1 MQHRLIRSF
10 ATAAALTLTAP
21 VALHA
26 QYAAPLSQ
34 YPPQTDYAPAPDQ
47 PDSQQPSAAIYDQAQ
62 LDQLLAPV
70 ALYPDQ
76 LLGQILMA
84 STYPLEVVEASR
96 WLQDP
101 NHAALRGPALAQ
113 ALDQLDWDPSV
124 KSLVAFPSVL
134 QMMDNQLEWTKSL
147 GDAFLAQQADVM
159 DSVQRLRH
167 EALNN
172 GTLQSNSQLVVATEG
187 PDIMIQPADPTVVYV
202 PYYDPSVVYGAWAY
216 PDYPPYYFAPPP
228 GYAYGPAIAGI
239 GFGAG
244 YTVFGP
250 FWDWDDFDWH
260 RHRVHID
267 RDRVGEMDRFHRGRI
282 PGDTWQHDP
291 EHRRGVAYRDPV
303 SQQRF
308 THVNL
313 GPQQLNRTAPG
324 VTTNRG
330 FVTPVQPGTAP
341 RPATPNQRF
350 QAVPPS
356 NVAPAPT
363 QQGPTVLRGGNAPQ
377 PQGVPREQGVDPR
390 FRAQMGNQTVVP
402 QARPVTP
409 QVQQVQPRVV
419 PPLAPQ
425 NRGVEQD
432 RRLPNGG

>member
-1 MQHRLIRSF
+1 MPHRLIRSF

-26 QYAAPLSQ
+26 QYAAPLPQ
-34 YPPQTDYAPAPDQ
+34 YPPHTDYAPAPDQ
-47 PDSQQPSAAIYDQAQ
+47 PDSQQPSAPVYDQAQ

-172 GTLQSNSQLVVATEG
+172 GTLQSNSQLVVTTRAWSMARGLIRITRRIISRRHLATPMG
-187 PDIMIQPADPTVVYV
+187 RRSQGSA
-202 PYYDPSVVYGAWAY
+202 SAWVTRCS
-216 PDYPPYYFAPPP
+216 
-228 GYAYGPAIAGI
+228 GRSGTGTISTGTTIACTSTATATAKWTASTA
-239 GFGAG
+239 AG
-244 YTVFGP
+244 
-250 FWDWDDFDWH
+250 
-260 RHRVHID
+260 
-267 RDRVGEMDRFHRGRI
+267 
-282 PGDTWQHDP
+282 
-291 EHRRGVAYRDPV
+291 
-303 SQQRF
+303 S
-308 THVNL
+308 
-313 GPQQLNRTAPG
+313 
-324 VTTNRG
+324 
-330 FVTPVQPGTAP
+330 
-341 RPATPNQRF
+341 PATRGSMN
-350 QAVPPS
+350 PS
-356 NVAPAPT
+356 TGAASLTAIP
-363 QQGPTVLRGGNAPQ
+363 
-377 PQGVPREQGVDPR
+377 
-390 FRAQMGNQTVVP
+390 
-402 QARPVTP
+402 
-409 QVQQVQPRVV
+409 
-419 PPLAPQ
+419 
-425 NRGVEQD
+425 
-432 RRLPNGG
+432 

>member
-10 ATAAALTLTAP
+10 AAAAALTLTAP
-21 VALHA
+21 IALHA
-26 QYAAPLSQ
+26 QYAPTPPGETP
-34 YPPQTDYAPAPDQ
+34 YPPQSDNAPAVDQ
-47 PDSQQPSAAIYDQAQ
+47 PDAQQPSAPVYDQAQ
-62 LDQLLAPV
+62 LDRLLAPI

-84 STYPLEVVEASR
+84 STYPLEVVEAAR
-96 WLQDP
+96 WLQNP
-101 NHAALRGPALAQ
+101 NNAALRGPALAP
-113 ALDQLDWDPSV
+113 ALDQVDWDPSV

-134 QMMDNQLEWTKSL
+134 QMLDSQLEWTKSL
-147 GDAFLAQQADVM
+147 GDAFLAEQADVM

-172 GTLQSNSQLVVATEG
+172 GTLQSNSQLVVTAEG
-187 PDIMIQPADPTVVYV
+187 PDIMIQPADPSVVYV
-202 PYYDPSVVYGAWAY
+202 PYYNPSVVYGAWAY

-228 GYAYGPAIAGI
+228 GYGYGPAIAGI
-239 GFGAG
+239 GFGVG

-260 RHRVHID
+260 HHRVHID
-267 RDRVGEMDRFHRGRI
+267 RDRYGEMDRFHRGRI
-282 PGDTWQHDP
+282 AGDTWQHDP

-330 FVTPVQPGTAP
+330 FVTPVQPGTTP

-350 QAVPPS
+350 QAMPPG
-356 NVAPAPT
+356 NVAPAP
-363 QQGPTVLRGGNAPQ
+363 PTVLRGGTTPQ
-377 PQGVPREQGVDPR
+377 PQAIPQGVDPR
-390 FRAQMGNQTVVP
+390 FRAQMPNQTVAP
-402 QARPVTP
+402 QPRPVTP

-419 PPLAPQ
+419 PPPAPQ

-432 RRLPNGG
+432 RRLLPNGG